1 MFWLLPIAVGLVGAI
16 GGFLYSN
23 AQDDRFEHRVVL
35 ISSHDGRVGVRDNR
49 DLAVETA
56 EVEIAKNLP
65 EDVSVR
71 LVARFNSALD
81 IYVQAPTS
89 GLARAEA
96 EHLAAVVVDVRTTAS
111 QARFVDRIA
120 ADEASIIELESRDD
134 PPQSEIQRLEMS
146 IRNNLAAI
154 ASENAPVSISRS
166 VDEGQTAPERRKT
179 TGLAGAAAAMV
190 TLVLT
195 TLVRRQPEL

>member
-89 GLARAEA
+89 GLARAE
-96 EHLAAVVVDVRTTAS
+96 V
-111 QARFVDRIA
+111 AR
-120 ADEASIIELESRDD
+120 
-134 PPQSEIQRLEMS
+134 
-146 IRNNLAAI
+146 
-154 ASENAPVSISRS
+154 
-166 VDEGQTAPERRKT
+166 
-179 TGLAGAAAAMV
+179 
-190 TLVLT
+190 
-195 TLVRRQPEL
+195 